1 MICKK
6 CNADKPES
14 DFHKRVKSRTGY
26 RRSCKSCLRKQ
37 KVVRTYNIT
46 PEEYDKLYSK
56 NECCICGNKEQ
67 IGVYGKV
74 KELAVDHCHT
84 TGKVR
89 GLLCQSCN
97 VGLGAFKDN
106 TDFLQKAINYLK
118 EGL

>member
-6 CNADKPES
+6 CGVDKSVSE
-14 DFHKRVKSRTGY
+14 FHERANSKTGY

-37 KVVRTYNIT
+37 KVVRMYKIT
-46 PEEYDKLYSK
+46 PEEYDNLYLNK
-56 NECCICGNKEQ
+56 KCCICGNSEQ

-106 TDFLQKAINYLK
+106 TEFLQKAITYLK
-118 EGL
+118 EGV